1 MEKNLEILSNLL
13 QIMSFKILVE
23 DFNNVDLMKYLEHQD
38 KLLDTIIEQ
47 NKQIMNLLKK
57 EVRSGNTE

>member
-38 KLLDTIIEQ
+38 TLLDTIIEQ
-47 NKQIMNLLKK
+47 NKEIVTLLKK
-57 EVRSGNTE
+57 EE

>member
-38 KLLDTIIEQ
+38 ALLDTIIEQ
-47 NKQIMNLLKK
+47 NKEIVTLLKK
-57 EVRSGNTE
+57 EE